1 MTEATQNSTFNYY
14 LFIGAAGAA
23 ESYFLPRT
31 MCMWPLF
38 KGSKKFLKFEPA
50 AILVIVVISDFFG
63 YPAQH
68 VGYQLP
74 AQGSNPYSLQ
84 GKCRVLTTDHH
95 GNPLTVY
102 SKDQIKFY
110 LASFGGGLVAVMS
123 DSCNPMGCSPPG
135 SSSMGFS
142 RQEYW
147 NGWPFPCP
155 SFKLI

>member
-31 MCMWPLF
+31 MCMWLLL

-50 AILVIVVISDFFG
+50 AILVIIVINDFFG
-63 YPAQH
+63 YSAQN

-74 AQGSNPYSLQ
+74 DQGSNPYSLQ
-84 GKCRVLTTDHH
+84 GKCRVLTTDHQE
-95 GNPLTVY
+95 NPLTVY
-102 SKDQIKFY
+102 LKDQIKFY
-110 LASFGGGLVAVMS
+110 LASFGGGLVTVMS

-135 SSSMGFS
+135 SSVHGVLHARILEWVAISLS
-142 RQEYW
+142 
-147 NGWPFPCP
+147 
-155 SFKLI
+155 II